1 MKFTEH
7 CLFAALLIP
16 TAAMLAAAVIS
27 FAVPESDVPES
38 QTFQSELVAAHSLRS
53 DWEEQP

>member
-1 MKFTEH
+1 MKFTEQ
-7 CLFAALLIP
+7 CFFAALLIP

-27 FAVPESDVPES
+27 LAVPESDVPES
-38 QTFQSELVAAHSLRS
+38 QTFQSELVAAHPLRS